1 MITTCRRAAASL
13 ERVPDVALLLAR
25 LTLGLLFID
34 HGLQKFHAEGE
45 FEGGART
52 ASSDVTAKVPTPRLT
67 SQDV

>member
-1 MITTCRRAAASL
+1 MITTYRRAAASL

-25 LTLGLLFID
+25 LTLGLD
-34 HGLQKFHAEGE
+34 
-45 FEGGART
+45 GART